1 MSTQK
6 PKLSLFQI
14 INMSIGFMG
23 IQFGWGLQMANMSS
37 IYQFLD
43 AEPDKIP
50 LLWLAAPLT
59 GLIVQPIV
67 GYISDRTWHPFWGR
81 RRPYF
86 LIGAIL
92 SSAALVLMPN
102 SSELWIAA
110 GLLWILDSSINIS
123 MEPFRA
129 FVADK
134 LPEEQRDLGFSMQSM
149 FIGAGSVIAS
159 ALPWILTNWVGI
171 KPDLHS
177 TSAIPYNVK
186 LSFYIGAA
194 AFFVLV
200 LYTILT
206 SKEYPPSEVP
216 DRTKVTESKKG
227 FGAGAL
233 EILHAITHMPKRM
246 KQLAL
251 VQFLT
256 WPGLFLMWFY
266 YSPSVGKNLFKG
278 SPSVSEVIHPKI
290 DVTYFA
296 PENQDSTSI
305 EEEETASSSDNSVDS
320 ALLPNPTMD
329 TLVLLSLNWNK
340 DTLSDRYLIQYT
352 TDTSVIGI
360 NGASSKVK
368 YTTYDT
374 VLSIYNAYHRKTVKA
389 NLPNNAVQWIVVSD
403 RSTAKANFS
412 KGGEFAGL
420 TFSFQN
426 LITFLFA
433 LILPWLARSF
443 TNRITHMI
451 CLAIGG
457 AALLS
462 FGWVV
467 EQNNPNLLFFIM
479 TGVGIAWSSI
489 VSMPYSML
497 SGSIPENK
505 IGIYMG
511 IFNFFIVLPEIIA
524 SLFFGKV
531 MKNLLNNNEVHAVMV
546 GGGLLLLAAIL
557 CLRIGKPEADQ

>member
-6 PKLSLFQI
+6 PKLSIFQI
-14 INMSIGFMG
+14 VNMSIGFMG
-23 IQFGWGLQMANMSS
+23 IQFGWGLQMDNMSS

-59 GLIVQPIV
+59 GLIVQPII

-86 LIGAIL
+86 LIGAVL

-102 SSELWIAA
+102 CSELWMAA

-171 KPDLHS
+171 TADSNHQG
-177 TSAIPYNVK
+177 AIPYNVK

-200 LYTILT
+200 LYTIIT

-256 WPGLFLMWFY
+256 WPGLFLMWFF
-266 YSPSVGKNLFKG
+266 YSPSVGKVIFHG
-278 SPSVSEVIHPKI
+278 SPSAQEIIHPQVS
-290 DVTYFA
+290 VTYL
-296 PENQDSTSI
+296 PPNLDTTLS
-305 EEEETASSSDNSVDS
+305 EEELKDTATAQWLKPSSD
-320 ALLPNPTMD
+320 
-329 TLVLLSLNWNK
+329 TLAMLSLNWVK
-340 DTLSDRYLIQYT
+340 DTLADRYIVKYT
-352 TDTSVIGI
+352 TDTTTIGI
-360 NGASSKVK
+360 DGAQKKVS
-368 YTTYDT
+368 YIAYD
-374 VLSIYNAYHRKTVKA
+374 SIENAFNAYHRKTPKS
-389 NLPNNAVQWIVVSD
+389 NIPNAMQWVVISD
-403 RSTAKANFS
+403 RSSAKSKFS

-433 LILPWLARSF
+433 LILPWLARTF
-443 TNRITHMI
+443 TNRITHLI

-457 AALLS
+457 ISLLS

-467 EQNNPNLLFFIM
+467 EQQNANFLFFLM
-479 TGVGIAWSSI
+479 AGVGIAWSSI

-497 SGSIPENK
+497 SGTIPENK

-531 MKNLLNNNEVHAVMV
+531 MKYVLNNNEVHAVMI
-546 GGGLLLLAAIL
+546 GGGLLLLAALL
-557 CLRIGKPEADQ
+557 CLRIDKQVNKS

>member
-1 MSTQK
+1 
-6 PKLSLFQI
+6 
-14 INMSIGFMG
+14 
-23 IQFGWGLQMANMSS
+23 
-37 IYQFLD
+37 
-43 AEPDKIP
+43 
-50 LLWLAAPLT
+50 
-59 GLIVQPIV
+59 
-67 GYISDRTWHPFWGR
+67 
-81 RRPYF
+81 
-86 LIGAIL
+86 
-92 SSAALVLMPN
+92 
-102 SSELWIAA
+102 
-110 GLLWILDSSINIS
+110 

-206 SKEYPPSEVP
+206 SKEYPPAEVP
-216 DRTKVTESKKG
+216 DRTKVSESKKG
-227 FGAGAL
+227 FGAGAM

-266 YSPSVGKNLFKG
+266 YSPSVGKSLFNG
-278 SPSVSEVIHPKI
+278 SPSVAEVIHPKVDI
-290 DVTYFA
+290 TLFA
-296 PENQDSTSI
+296 PENQDSFTIVDNENTNS
-305 EEEETASSSDNSVDS
+305 EEETTDSS
-320 ALLPNPTMD
+320 LLPTSTSD
-329 TLVLLSLNWNK
+329 TLILLSLNWNK
-340 DTLSDRYLIQYT
+340 DTLADRYFIQYT
-352 TDTSVIGI
+352 TDTSVMGI
-360 NGASSKVK
+360 NGTAQKVQ
-368 YTTYDT
+368 YITYDT
-374 VLSIYNAYHRKTVKA
+374 VLNMYNAYHRKTVRA
-389 NLPNNAVQWIVVSD
+389 NLPPNAVQWIVVSD
-403 RSTAKANFS
+403 RSTAKANFG

-433 LILPWLARSF
+433 LILPWLAKSF

-462 FGWVV
+462 FGWVI
-467 EQNNPNLLFFIM
+467 EQNNPNLLFFVM

-531 MKNLLNNNEVHAVMV
+531 MKNLLNNNEIHAVMI

-557 CLRIGKPEADQ
+557 CLRIEKTNSNS